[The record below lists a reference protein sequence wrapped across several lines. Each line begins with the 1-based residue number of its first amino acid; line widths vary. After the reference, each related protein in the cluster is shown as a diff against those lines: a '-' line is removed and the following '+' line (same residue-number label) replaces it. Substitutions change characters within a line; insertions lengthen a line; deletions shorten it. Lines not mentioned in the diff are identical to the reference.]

1 MKKKIGDLTPLDKRL
16 KKISK
21 QDNDFLIYNGQKY
34 DSKEEVYFAW
44 YLDELKEKGYVN
56 SWHYHPKQF
65 DLTMGF
71 YYYVTEQK
79 KRGGEKTTAYTLAQP
94 QTYTPDFMIC
104 WSGNGSV
111 LFGKYLFNNSEHIYG
126 AHHNALKQYFWYQIE
141 PYAYTTYIDVKP
153 MFSKRNSDTAMFS
166 LKRALMLQ
174 MHHVHVQKVV
184 IQDCFAKTFTPQRFL
199 TCDEKPNKRK
209 INWEIKQL

>member
-1 MKKKIGDLTPLDKRL
+1 MSQKTK
-16 KKISK
+16 
-21 QDNDFLIYNGQKY
+21 DNFLIYNGQKY

-56 SWHYHPKQF
+56 FWHYHPKQF

-79 KRGGEKTTAYTLAQP
+79 KRGEKTTAYTLARP
-94 QTYTPDFMIC
+94 HTYTPDFMIH

-126 AHHNALKQYFWYQIE
+126 AHHDALKQYFWYQIE
-141 PYAYTTYIDVKP
+141 PYAYTTYVDVKP
-153 MFSKRNSDTAMFS
+153 MFSKRDSDTAMFS

-199 TCDEKPNKRK
+199 TCDVSKSKRK

>member
-1 MKKKIGDLTPLDKRL
+1 MSKKTVDPFLT
-16 KKISK
+16 
-21 QDNDFLIYNGQKY
+21 YNGQKY
-34 DSKEEVYFAW
+34 DSKEEIYFAW

-104 WSGNGSV
+104 WSGKGIAHLCKTLHDLNGELIFCDTKES
-111 LFGKYLFNNSEHIYG
+111 LD
-126 AHHNALKQYFWYQIE
+126 QYFWCQSK
-141 PYAYTTYIDVKP
+141 PYFMTTYVDVKP
-153 MFSKRNSDTAMFS
+153 MFNKRNSDAAMFS

-174 MHHVHVQKVV
+174 MHHTHVQKVV
-184 IQDCFAKTFTPQRFL
+184 IQDCFAKTFTPRRFL
-199 TCDEKPNKRK
+199 TCDVSKSKRK